1 MLSCKVNL
9 SELSDEKLKCGTCHK
24 CDGKSKLDYPFD
36 RDLVNSDDLVIE
48 LMKYVEENTSL
59 KCKKTEIE
67 KYPDINVYKDS
78 SCGELIC
85 RIEAKFL
92 EGQAFMKAKER
103 LGLYAKEAL
112 VVDEPKL
119 QSYFKCKENDRMNGK
134 EIPIYVVWKFDKPCE
149 DVGGIVVFQEVDEL
163 QRLYR
168 LHGYARAFR
177 RRTSKNDY
185 KNGAQMG
192 IIDKYHFSIRECE
205 PIEKIVNEIEN
216 ISI

>member
-9 SELSDEKLKCGTCHK
+9 SELSDENLKCGTCHK

-36 RDLVNSDDLVIE
+36 RDLANSDDLVIE

-59 KCKKTEIE
+59 KCKRTENE
-67 KYPDINVYKDS
+67 KNPDINVYKDS
-78 SCGELIC
+78 SCRELIC

-92 EGQAFMKAKER
+92 EGQAFMKAKDR

-168 LHGYARAFR
+168 LYGYARAFR

-185 KNGAQMG
+185 KNGTQMG

-205 PIEKIVNEIEN
+205 PIEKLVNKIEN
-216 ISI
+216 I